1 MTVTGESPLIDVT
14 SSTLASNIDPR
25 QMAEIPVN
33 GRDWASLVVM
43 AAGNR
48 TNAQGNGGQPTPVEE
63 RDRRDFQL
71 NVDGQQV
78 TQNMSLGTA
87 GNPLFSRDAIAE
99 FQFLSNRFDATQGRS
114 SGVQVNVVTKAG
126 TNTASGRC
134 SGYFRDDAFN
144 ADGLHHR
151 QRAAVFEPAAQHDVR
166 WPDQARPDPLLRQL
180 RVRARAADLQLH
192 HPVAEVQHRPA
203 GDPGSTWAACAWTS
217 SSRRRCA

>member
-1 MTVTGESPLIDVT
+1 MRLTLAGVVAVVILALPGAGYAQEAILSGVISDSTGAVVPGVTVSAVHLASGNVFEAATDERGGYRLAVRTGTYRLTAALQGFSTLTREGLELLLGQQAVVNFQIAPSTLQESVTVTAESPLIDVT
-14 SSTLASNIDPR
+14 SSTLGSNIDPR

-99 FQFLSNRFDATQGRS
+99 FQFLS
-114 SGVQVNVVTKAG
+114 
-126 TNTASGRC
+126 
-134 SGYFRDDAFN
+134 
-144 ADGLHHR
+144 
-151 QRAAVFEPAAQHDVR
+151 
-166 WPDQARPDPLLRQL
+166 
-180 RVRARAADLQLH
+180 
-192 HPVAEVQHRPA
+192 
-203 GDPGSTWAACAWTS
+203 
-217 SSRRRCA
+217 